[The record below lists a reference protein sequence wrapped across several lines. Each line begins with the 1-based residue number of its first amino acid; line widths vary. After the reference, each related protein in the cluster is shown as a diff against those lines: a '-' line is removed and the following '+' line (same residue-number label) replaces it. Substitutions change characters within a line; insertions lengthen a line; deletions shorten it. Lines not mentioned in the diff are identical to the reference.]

1 MPIQGGQVLILPLSS
16 RTEEGLARPP
26 VRALKKSC
34 CQLSLRWAPGCEAHR
49 HPTGPGQWWWSW
61 CQSCAPRLPPRVA
74 SALRDALHLQEW
86 LHHPTLHHTTSWCH
100 CPHHNPYRWAAN
112 LPCPDD
118 PLRPW
123 RIFSSSALAGGV
135 GGGFWHPFSV
145 AFPSSA
151 STNTSNSRASLLYA
165 SLLGTP
171 GLHSH
176 ALPWPHAHCSSP
188 PSLLLSEHP
197 LPFRLSSCPPGS
209 FPHLA
214 GVGSSPYSQMQPC
227 LASGKA

>member
-1 MPIQGGQVLILPLSS
+1 MPCEQDTIMPIRGGQVLILPLSS

-61 CQSCAPRLPPRVA
+61 CQSCAPRLPPKAA

-123 RIFSSSALAGGV
+123 RTFSFSALDKCNIV
-135 GGGFWHPFSV
+135 VYKFIYQEQWEKKMTLCRKLFTV
-145 AFPSSA
+145 Y
-151 STNTSNSRASLLYA
+151 L
-165 SLLGTP
+165 
-171 GLHSH
+171 
-176 ALPWPHAHCSSP
+176 
-188 PSLLLSEHP
+188 
-197 LPFRLSSCPPGS
+197 
-209 FPHLA
+209 
-214 GVGSSPYSQMQPC
+214 
-227 LASGKA
+227 